1 MKHTP
6 GSWISK
12 PTAGHNTHGQSVI
25 YSEKDGNDIAIIYD
39 GEANAQLIAAAPEL
53 LEALKTIMDIY
64 HAAIWSEHR
73 AKALAAINKAEGR

>member
-1 MKHTP
+1 MYQVKGGKEMT
-6 GSWISK
+6 SK
-12 PTAGHNTHGQSVI
+12 ITYI
-25 YSEKDGNDIAIIYD
+25 EISEKDGYD